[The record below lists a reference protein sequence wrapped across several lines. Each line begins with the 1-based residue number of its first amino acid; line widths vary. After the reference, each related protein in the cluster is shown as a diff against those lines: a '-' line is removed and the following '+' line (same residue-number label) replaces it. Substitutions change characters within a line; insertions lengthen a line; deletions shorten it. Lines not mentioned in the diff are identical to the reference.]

1 MYKKQQDEY
10 IVEHLQGIKFDWKH
24 GFMKYKEVPE
34 KFTLINIHSNK
45 GSPDNHQCGESGDLY
60 AWNIDDWKLYES
72 GKEQIISISQESIY
86 IISENLAKLKYLPLL
101 PFYTALELCNKM
113 NGHMYYENKAFFEL
127 NLLEG
132 LRFGP
137 IKVWTPFT
145 DLLEEGQFHN
155 IINNETFED
164 ISRFWLEQEPHGGK
178 SENFVGLYSNGSII
192 GLEDDNPYQRRSRE
206 KDYFNHF
213 ASDFHA

>member
-101 PFYTALELCNKM
+101 PFYTALELCYKM

-145 DLLEEGQFHN
+145 DLLEEGQFRN
-155 IINNETFED
+155 IFNNKTFQD
-164 ISRFWLEQEPHGGK
+164 ISRFWLEQEPNGGR
-178 SENFVGLYSNGSII
+178 SENFVGLHSDGSSI
-192 GLEDDNPYQRRSRE
+192 GLYDDSPNKRKPRD
-206 KDYFNHF
+206 KDYLNHF
-213 ASDFHA
+213 AGDCHD